1 VRDAEGK
8 GRKPKIYIHCTA
20 GMGRAPAVAC
30 VYLGIC
36 VYLFIYLLFVFFAIF
51 FESDIQCWPGER
63 PPLLHIYLTIFML
76 FFLLFFLQKQMT

>member
-1 VRDAEGK
+1 MPIEDFNGDDLARLVKEAARAVDKMVRDAEGK

-30 VYLGIC
+30 VYLGIF

-51 FESDIQCWPGER
+51 F
-63 PPLLHIYLTIFML
+63 
-76 FFLLFFLQKQMT
+76 